1 MQLSKPQKALNEV
14 QTEVFNLIV
23 GYDDVEK
30 INKKKKASR
39 RSLEARR
46 AIERHFEEKELFGT
60 IDEPWSDD

>member
-1 MQLSKPQKALNEV
+1 MQVSKQNALNEV

-23 GYDDVEK
+23 GYDDNEK
-30 INKKKKASR
+30 KNEKQKASR

-46 AIERHFEEKELFGT
+46 AIERHFEEKELFDT

>member
-1 MQLSKPQKALNEV
+1 MQVSKQNALNEV

-23 GYDDVEK
+23 GYDDNEK
-30 INKKKKASR
+30 KSEKQKASR

-46 AIERHFEEKELFGT
+46 AIERHFEEKELFDT